1 MILEFIPQKNP
12 TPTAPTAP
20 TVAFPGFR
28 RAHLGQTIMPH
39 VGVAII
45 AFPVVHPP
53 GLEVPKESRGAYD
66 AWWSGRGDRL
76 VDLGSLKEIG
86 RKHEETIYIY
96 INV

>member
-1 MILEFIPQKNP
+1 
-12 TPTAPTAP
+12 
-20 TVAFPGFR
+20 
-28 RAHLGQTIMPH
+28 MPH

-96 INV
+96 IIFECLRHSC